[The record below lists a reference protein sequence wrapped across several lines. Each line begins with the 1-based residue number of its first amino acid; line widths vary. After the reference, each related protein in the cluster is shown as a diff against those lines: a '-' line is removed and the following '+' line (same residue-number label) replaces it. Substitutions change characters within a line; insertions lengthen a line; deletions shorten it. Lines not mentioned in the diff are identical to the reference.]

1 MMPNIS
7 TARANDR
14 SQLVSLKF
22 MMPRSVSG
30 PSERSCFAAAAPMER
45 AYLDYSR
52 LRCSKPDTGAAN
64 AFAALVGVA
73 QSILKRFQPE
83 LPPGP
88 FFCPWNRFGPR
99 LAVRDSGPA
108 KAFQRVRF

>member
-30 PSERSCFAAAAPMER
+30 PSERSCFASAAPMER
-45 AYLDYSR
+45 AYLDYSG
-52 LRCSKPDTGAAN
+52 LRCSKPDTGAAVIS
-64 AFAALVGVA
+64 AKGLRAAC
-73 QSILKRFQPE
+73 QSADRW
-83 LPPGP
+83 GA
-88 FFCPWNRFGPR
+88 CR
-99 LAVRDSGPA
+99 LRQLEKPDAL
-108 KAFQRVRF
+108 Q